1 MEPLI
6 FHVLPEKES
15 EDRILASL
23 HLPQDTDPED
33 LAQARAQIQTA
44 AALAD
49 PKALLCTAQVQEHG
63 NDYVVLNGVRIDCA
77 LMAKNLRGVYRVFP
91 YVCTCGRELEDWSR
105 TLSDPLLAYWADAVK
120 LYSVSSVQRQLF
132 QYVREHEM
140 PAGHLSHMNPGSL
153 PQWPLSQQ
161 RVLFSLLGD
170 VTGTIGVELTESCL
184 MIPAKST
191 SGILFDSDTKY
202 NNCRFCPM
210 ENCPGRSA
218 PFSGLP
224 D

>member
-1 MEPLI
+1 
-6 FHVLPEKES
+6 
-15 EDRILASL
+15 
-23 HLPQDTDPED
+23 
-33 LAQARAQIQTA
+33 
-44 AALAD
+44 
-49 PKALLCTAQVQEHG
+49 
-63 NDYVVLNGVRIDCA
+63 
-77 LMAKNLRGVYRVFP
+77 
-91 YVCTCGRELEDWSR
+91 
-105 TLSDPLLAYWADAVK
+105 
-120 LYSVSSVQRQLF
+120 
-132 QYVREHEM
+132 M

-170 VTGTIGVELTESCL
+170 VTGAIGVELTESCL

-191 SGILFDSDTKY
+191 SGILFDSDTEY
-202 NNCRFCPM
+202 NNFRFCPM